1 LPSEKSAERHERAEA
16 MFIISR
22 FLFLNMYEVE
32 VKVKASHAEIK
43 EDLQK
48 SGAVFEKTEEQH
60 DIYFN
65 SHERD
70 FSKTDEALRI
80 RSVDGE
86 GEITY
91 KGKKMDTVSK
101 TRPEYNSPADAQEMT
116 NILLALGYFVSGAVK
131 KTREVYRWNDLV
143 IGLDTVETL
152 GEFVEVESGLKITD
166 KNEIQAETKRIFNF
180 LQKYGLSEKD
190 SITTSYL
197 EMVLGK

>member
-1 LPSEKSAERHERAEA
+1 

-43 EDLQK
+43 EDLQR

-91 KGKKMDTVSK
+91 KGKKMDTISK

-131 KTREVYRWNDLV
+131 KTREVYRWDDLV

-152 GEFVEVESGLKITD
+152 GEFVEVESGLKITE